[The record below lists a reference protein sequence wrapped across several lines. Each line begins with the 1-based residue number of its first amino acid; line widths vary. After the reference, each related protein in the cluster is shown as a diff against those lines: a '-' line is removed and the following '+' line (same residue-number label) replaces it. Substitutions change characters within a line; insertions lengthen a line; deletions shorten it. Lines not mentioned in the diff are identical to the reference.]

1 VGSASDLRTVWSGGS
16 AIRLWDGWMW
26 DPCLLFS
33 ANGVSVAVQGGDQ
46 LESQKDKWTYKM
58 EGDVE
63 RGGEMWKRR

>member
-1 VGSASDLRTVWSGGS
+1 
-16 AIRLWDGWMW
+16 MW